1 MATKRKERKQREG
14 WAKSYAQ
21 QTMQSGL
28 QQMGT
33 VKPATPSYPNLGTR
47 VMPQGEPKVTNQFT
61 PQQKIQT
68 PATKPTMSFN
78 QAFAAARKQGLK
90 QFEWRGKQYGTQL
103 ATQAPKATPKAAPTQ
118 QPTQAATPIQPVQAS
133 SPVSPVGPYAVGN
146 NVGTQVGGTS
156 AAGPYM
162 YSAEVLTK
170 SPDYNPIYE
179 SSNPDIYDIGRPHNW
194 GQRQFT
200 GRSNPQVEAAR
211 ERLDARRSNPNQR
224 GRIQYSREVNDAAEN
239 ARRGVGDWLAKF
251 FVPKR
256 EKGGKLEDKQ
266 EEFIAYLIELSGA
279 KDEKDLDEYIQD
291 LGQDGL
297 KQEFEKFEELMTQGT
312 EQVPAAS
319 KGAKLNYIKALRGQ
333 CPDGFEMQYFKK
345 GGVMCSQCIKK
356 AEAQK
361 APKKAANGTKV
372 VQNFKDDMA
381 KEKCGGKM
389 KKKATKKEKGG
400 TMPQD
405 TPKTNKLAPKTKVQ
419 IKKHFFGG
427 KL

>member
-1 MATKRKERKQREG
+1 MATKRKERKQRES

-47 VMPQGEPKVTNQFT
+47 VMPQGESKVTNQFT
-61 PQQKIQT
+61 PVQT

-103 ATQAPKATPKAAPTQ
+103 ATQTPQAPKATPKAAPAQ
-118 QPTQAATPIQPVQAS
+118 KPTQAATPIQPVQAS
-133 SPVSPVGPYAVGN
+133 SPISPVGPYAVGN
-146 NVGTQVGGTS
+146 NVGTQVGGDSTV
-156 AAGPYM
+156 GPYM

-170 SPDYNPIYE
+170 SPGYNPIYE
-179 SSNPDIYDIGRPHNW
+179 SGSNPDVYNIGHPHYW

-239 ARRGVGDWLAKF
+239 ARRGVGDWLSK

-256 EKGGKLEDKQ
+256 EKGGKLKDKQ